1 VGSLLPD
8 ALRCTV
14 GIMQRFASCLRSGS
28 LRAFCAA
35 WVAYAVM
42 AAGTPECLALQSVV
56 DGAKSSAT
64 QGATAGPRALYQA
77 LNELRPDTTHV
88 YAVKE
93 LNLRRDI
100 INLRFTDGKLAFLQ
114 DLGGRVT
121 GAVFTGHGHIFA
133 TPHDRGERQSLA
145 GFLGVPL
152 LDQTF
157 GRAYL
162 RFTDDTAAEIGQ
174 QLKASDATSANDP
187 EFAASWESIVVNLN
201 PWHSIRIMFD
211 LLSTDPQ
218 PYFYAGV
225 GSENVG
231 PFDALVDNRRDEQ
244 VLFGQP
250 RFVNGGRYYDTW
262 ASFRSL
268 DAPATRIEEFAPVDY
283 RVETTIADDLSLE
296 GKTNLHIR
304 TLRAG
309 ERIVPLELSRNLSVE
324 DVKLSDGRPLVYFQ
338 NEDLSRRD
346 ILRQGNDSLLVVLPA
361 GAKSGEEF
369 QMEIRYRGSVIS
381 EAGNGVE
388 FVGERGTWYGHMGGG
403 DHFVPFELS
412 FRWPKKF
419 TLVATGT
426 KVESHEEGDAKTGR
440 WRSDVPFAVAGFN
453 LGEYKMESAGGDSPK
468 IYLYANQQLEEAI
481 LGLLRK
487 SSVPSTAEILP
498 PNFQSPHPHARY
510 GVMPDPPPPSP
521 AAVLKRLGSQ
531 VADSVHYFETL
542 NGAFPFDHLDVS
554 QIPGSFGQG
563 WPGLVYLST
572 LAFMTPETQAM
583 AGLAERTQ
591 EEARELMPFHE
602 VAHQWWGN
610 VVGSAIYRDSWIE
623 EGMANYLALMY
634 TDAKKP
640 SQHRLASWLE
650 HYRAT
655 LSAPIPD
662 STQIVGDAGP
672 LTFGSRLISSRAPNA
687 YEAIT
692 YGKGTWVMHMLHE
705 MMRDPGASDPDGR
718 FRELLRAVLTDYRF
732 RPLSTGEFQ
741 REVEKRMTPA
751 MDIEGT
757 RSMDWFFEQWV
768 RGTGV
773 PHYSVEFQVK
783 PHGQDFLVTGRLLQ
797 TGVDD
802 VFTASVPLY
811 GGKPGGKLERLGVVV
826 TTGPETRFHFV
837 AKNRPPRILVDPQL
851 TLLCRTD

>member
-1 VGSLLPD
+1 MACVA
-8 ALRCTV
+8 ALA
-14 GIMQRFASCLRSGS
+14 FAPIC
-28 LRAFCAA
+28 F
-35 WVAYAVM
+35 
-42 AAGTPECLALQSVV
+42 ALH
-56 DGAKSSAT
+56 GARDSAKISAT
-64 QGATAGPRALYQA
+64 QGAGADPRALYQA
-77 LNELRPDTTHV
+77 LNQLRPDTTRV

-100 INLRFTDGKLAFLQ
+100 INLRLTEGKLAFLQ
-114 DLGGRVT
+114 ALDGRVT
-121 GAVFTGHGHIFA
+121 GAVFTGHGHILA

-145 GFLGVPL
+145 RFVGVPL

-157 GRAYL
+157 ARAYL
-162 RFTDDTAAEIGQ
+162 RFTDDTAAEIER
-174 QLKASDATSANDP
+174 QLKTSESIGANDS
-187 EFAASWESIVVNLN
+187 EFAASWESVVANLN

-211 LLSTDPQ
+211 LLSASPE
-218 PYFYAGV
+218 PYFYVGI

-250 RFVNGGRYYDTW
+250 RFVNGTRFYDTW
-262 ASFRSL
+262 ASFRSQ
-268 DAPATRIEEFAPVDY
+268 DAPTVRIEEFAPLDY
-283 RVETTIADDLSLE
+283 RVETAIADDLSLE
-296 GKTNLHIR
+296 GKTTLHLR
-304 TLRAG
+304 AVRAG
-309 ERIVPLELSRNLSVE
+309 ERIVPLELSRNLAVG
-324 DVKLSDGRPLVYFQ
+324 DVKLSDGRSLVYFQ

-361 GAKSGEEF
+361 GAESGEEF

-381 EAGNGVE
+381 QAGNGVE
-388 FVGERGTWYGHMGGG
+388 FVGEHGTWYPHVGGG

-412 FRWPKKF
+412 FRWPRRF
-419 TLVATGT
+419 TLIATGT
-426 KVESHEEGDAKTGR
+426 KVESHEEGDRRSGR

-453 LGEYKMESAGGDSPK
+453 LGEYKMETAGGDYPK
-468 IYLYANQQLEEAI
+468 IYLYANQQLEDAI
-481 LGLLRK
+481 LELLRK
-487 SSVPSTAEILP
+487 SSPPGTASVVP
-498 PNFQSPHPHARY
+498 PNFRSPSPHTSPVA
-510 GVMPDPPPPSP
+510 MPDLPPSP

-531 VADSVHYFETL
+531 VADSIHFFETL
-542 NGAFPFDHLDVS
+542 DGPFPFDHLDVS

-572 LAFMTPETQAM
+572 LVFMTPEAQTR
-583 AGLAERTQ
+583 AGVAERTQ

-610 VVGSAIYRDSWIE
+610 VVGSGIYRDAWIE

-640 SQHRLASWLE
+640 GERRLASWLE
-650 HYRAT
+650 HYRAA
-655 LSAPIPD
+655 LSAPIPE

-672 LTFGSRLISSRAPNA
+672 LTFGVRLTSSRAPNA
-687 YEAIT
+687 YETIT
-692 YGKGTWVMHMLHE
+692 YGKGTWVIHMLRE

-718 FRELLRAVLTDYRF
+718 FRGLLRAILTDYRF
-732 RPLSTGEFQ
+732 RALSTADFQ
-741 REVEKRMTPA
+741 REVEKRMTPTMELESA
-751 MDIEGT
+751 H
-757 RSMDWFFEQWV
+757 SMDWFFAQWV
-768 RGTGV
+768 RGTGI

-783 PHGQDFLVTGRLLQ
+783 PQGREFLVTGKLLQ

-802 VFTASVPLY
+802 IFTAAVPLY
-811 GGKPGGKLERLGVVV
+811 GGKTGGRLERLGVVV

>member
-1 VGSLLPD
+1 
-8 ALRCTV
+8 
-14 GIMQRFASCLRSGS
+14 M
-28 LRAFCAA
+28 A
-35 WVAYAVM
+35 WV
-42 AAGTPECLALQSVV
+42 LALACAPDCFALHGKRPSARISAGQNA
-56 DGAKSSAT
+56 GAD
-64 QGATAGPRALYQA
+64 PRTLYQA
-77 LNELRPDTTHV
+77 LNQLRPDTTHV

-114 DLGGRVT
+114 ALDGRVT
-121 GAVFTGHGHIFA
+121 GAVFTGQGHIFA

-145 GFLGVPL
+145 RFLGVPL

-157 GRAYL
+157 TRAYL

-174 QLKASDATSANDP
+174 QLKTSESIAASDR
-187 EFAASWESIVVNLN
+187 EFAASWEPIVANLN

-211 LLSTDPQ
+211 LLSTGPL
-218 PYFYAGV
+218 PYFYAGI

-250 RFVNGGRYYDTW
+250 RLVNGARFYDTW
-262 ASFRSL
+262 ASFRSQ
-268 DAPATRIEEFAPVDY
+268 DAPAVRVEEFAPLDY
-283 RVETTIADDLSLE
+283 RLETAIADDLSLE
-296 GKTNLHIR
+296 GKTTLHLR
-304 TLRAG
+304 TVRAG
-309 ERIVPLELSRNLSVE
+309 ERIVPLELSRNLAVE
-324 DVKLSDGRPLVYFQ
+324 EVKLSGGRPLIYFQ

-361 GAKSGEEF
+361 GAKPDEEF

-381 EAGNGVE
+381 QAGNGVE
-388 FVGERGTWYGHMGGG
+388 FVGEHGAWYAHVGGG
-403 DHFVPFELS
+403 DHFVPFELR
-412 FRWPKKF
+412 FTWPKRF

-426 KVESHEEGDAKTGR
+426 KVESHEEGESRIGR
-440 WRSDVPFAVAGFN
+440 WRSDIPFAVAGFN
-453 LGEYKMESAGGDSPK
+453 LGEYKMETAGGDYPK
-468 IYLYANQQLEEAI
+468 ICLYANQQLEDAI
-481 LGLLRK
+481 LELLRK
-487 SSVPSTAEILP
+487 GSPSGTAVVLP
-498 PNFQSPHPHARY
+498 PNFRSPNPHSSPV
-510 GVMPDPPPPSP
+510 VMPDLPPSP
-521 AAVLKRLGSQ
+521 AAVLKRLGNQ
-531 VADSVHYFETL
+531 VADSVHFFETL
-542 NGAFPFDHLDVS
+542 NGPFPFDHLDVS

-572 LAFMTPETQAM
+572 LVFMTPEAQKR

-610 VVGSAIYRDSWIE
+610 VVGSAIYRDAWIE
-623 EGMANYLALMY
+623 EGMANYLALIY

-640 SQHRLASWLE
+640 GERRLASWLE
-650 HYRAT
+650 RYRAA
-655 LSAPIPD
+655 LSAPIPE

-672 LTFGSRLISSRAPNA
+672 LTFGFRLASSRAPNT
-687 YEAIT
+687 YETVT
-692 YGKGTWVMHMLHE
+692 YGKGTWVVHMLHE
-705 MMRDPGASDPDGR
+705 MMREPGAIDPDGR
-718 FRELLRAVLTDYRF
+718 FRELLRAILIDFRF
-732 RPLSTGEFQ
+732 RAFSTTDFQ

-751 MDIEGT
+751 MDLEST
-757 RSMDWFFEQWV
+757 HSMDWFFAQWV
-768 RGTGV
+768 RGTGI

-783 PHGQDFLVTGRLLQ
+783 PHGQGFLVTGKLLQ
-797 TGVDD
+797 TGVEDI
-802 VFTASVPLY
+802 FTAAVPLY

-837 AKNRPPRILVDPQL
+837 VKNRPPRILVDPQL